1 MMFSRDRNVVLPILT
16 NFSYFL
22 CYFIIYCGLVFTVLP
37 CLICSSLDSGVQE
50 VLLLEDDKS
59 VILESTPAGLQLIT
73 GIQDLLTP

>member
-22 CYFIIYCGLVFTVLP
+22 

-59 VILESTPAGLQLIT
+59 VILESMPAGLQLIT
-73 GIQDLLTP
+73 GTVPRYKIY